1 MLPLTFLRMRRTA
14 SAAHS
19 QPAGAKRHVGHHEV
33 IYGGIVVKMIEFCR
47 CMIVLA
53 AVAAFALCASA
64 AGAQTVSAAD
74 REALAGP
81 WVGRWDSETHEYG
94 ATMSLTIGA
103 DGSVEGKIDWTLRSS
118 NRPDYKSKVYLGPR
132 YLGRA
137 RLFEALAVI
146 EEARRTP
153 GPSLSQIALRSIRAT
168 FSISSRSRCPSRSE
182 PSISVAN
189 LHLTNKQCGAIVR
202 LQILTERDSTV
213 RC

>member
-74 REALAGP
+74 REALAGA

-118 NRPDYKSKVYLGPR
+118 NRPDYKSKVGLKGVEYVRGTFLSSASVLSIDGYRLDDPNKILGIDK
-132 YLGRA
+132 Y
-137 RLFEALAVI
+137 RLILSEN
-146 EEARRTP
+146 RRTMAGLP
-153 GPSLSQIALRSIRAT
+153 GTTVP
-168 FSISSRSRCPSRSE
+168 
-182 PSISVAN
+182 
-189 LHLTNKQCGAIVR
+189 GAGA
-202 LQILTERDSTV
+202 SF
-213 RC
+213 